1 MVASCLAGVRK
12 DPVTG
17 VSWYTTD
24 ELLATLRA
32 GLREAAALAQTA
44 PDEENLRFEA
54 LCRISGLVL
63 GCQDLVRTMLRNR
76 IYMRPGVPLRPGD
89 AFSLAETETVFGF
102 LEKMQAMQERL
113 QPV

>member
-1 MVASCLAGVRK
+1 MVMSCLAGARK

-32 GLREAAALAQTA
+32 GLREAVTLAETA

-54 LCRISGLVL
+54 LCRISGLIL

-76 IYMRPGVPLRPGD
+76 IYMKPGVPLRPDD
-89 AFSLAETETVFGF
+89 ASSLAETETLLKFM
-102 LEKMQAMQERL
+102 EKMQAVLYRL
-113 QPV
+113 QST

>member
-1 MVASCLAGVRK
+1 MVASCLTGVRK

-32 GLREAAALAQTA
+32 GLREAATLAETA
-44 PDEENLRFEA
+44 PDEENLRFKA

-76 IYMRPGVPLRPGD
+76 VYMRPGAPLRPDD
-89 AFSLAETETVFGF
+89 AFSLAETETLLDFI
-102 LEKMQAMQERL
+102 EKMQAMLDRL
-113 QPV
+113 QST

>member
-1 MVASCLAGVRK
+1 MVMSCLAGVRK

-24 ELLATLRA
+24 EMLATLRA
-32 GLREAAALAQTA
+32 GLREAATLAETS
-44 PDEENLRFEA
+44 PDEENLRFKA

-76 IYMRPGVPLRPGD
+76 IYMRPGAPLRPDD
-89 AFSLAETETVFGF
+89 AFSLAETETLLDFM
-102 LEKMQAMQERL
+102 EKMQAMLDRL
-113 QPV
+113 QST